1 MYQRFMSIIDG
12 LSFGAGFEVITQLV
26 GGLRPIGLS
35 LVMARLILTDF
46 KR

>member
-1 MYQRFMSIIDG
+1 MSIVG
-12 LSFGAGFEVITQLV
+12 ELLFGAGFEVITQLV

-35 LVMARLILTDF
+35 LVMDKLILIDF